1 MLEGRGHGGEDS
13 ASLGEHRWG
22 FSAMG
27 VRREKALWAPPP
39 YLLPGGL
46 LGPPQPPTAS
56 YPERHVGPSG
66 SRVEA
71 AQELLT
77 LGRRSIRRRTKDA
90 DKETGWGKE
99 SREGTVSPGGMPVP
113 IGPTVLSQ
121 RPRGAHPAAPVA
133 GLWAFSQGP
142 GLVPQS
148 PGCPALAQDVHPKAG
163 ARQLAVPKP
172 EPTPRTPATTRS
184 SLDGESA

>member
-1 MLEGRGHGGEDS
+1 MGEQ
-13 ASLGEHRWG
+13 
-22 FSAMG
+22 MG
-27 VRREKALWAPPP
+27 VLSNGGAQREGSVGPTTIPAPQ
-39 YLLPGGL
+39 GL
-46 LGPPQPPTAS
+46 AGPPTDS

-66 SRVEA
+66 SRVEVA
-71 AQELLT
+71 PGTTDPGEKVNKENKRMGT
-77 LGRRSIRRRTKDA
+77 RRK
-90 DKETGWGKE
+90 GGGKE
-99 SREGTVSPGGMPVP
+99 SRKGTMSPGGMPVP

-172 EPTPRTPATTRS
+172 EPTPRTPAMTRR
-184 SLDGESA
+184 SLEGESA

>member
-1 MLEGRGHGGEDS
+1 MEVRTVHPWVS
-13 ASLGEHRWG
+13 RWG

-39 YLLPGGL
+39 YLLPRGL

-66 SRVEA
+66 SRVEVA
-71 AQELLT
+71 PGTTDPGEKVNKENKRMGT
-77 LGRRSIRRRTKDA
+77 RRK
-90 DKETGWGKE
+90 GGGKE
-99 SREGTVSPGGMPVP
+99 SRKGTMSPGGMPVP

-172 EPTPRTPATTRS
+172 EPTPRTPATTRR
-184 SLDGESA
+184 SLEGESA